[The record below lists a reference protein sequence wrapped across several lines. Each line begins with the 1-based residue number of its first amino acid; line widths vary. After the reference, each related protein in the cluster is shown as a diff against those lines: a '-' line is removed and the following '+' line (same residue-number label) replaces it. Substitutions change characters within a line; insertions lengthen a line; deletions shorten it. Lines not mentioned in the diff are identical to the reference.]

1 MGMDT
6 MKSILIGLVLLI
18 LLSST
23 ALAHKVNL
31 FAYAEND
38 MVYTE
43 SYFSD
48 GKKAMDSTVEVFD
61 AKSNKLLLSG
71 KTDNNGEF
79 SFKIPQATG
88 LRIVLTAS
96 MGHKNEYLLSEDEVR
111 DAIGIAKLPEKSL
124 PEKTETEKRQAP
136 PEKAT
141 QIYDDRLELLMERIV
156 EEKTAPIMKKL
167 LKIEEQMQKPSLQ
180 DIIGGLGYIIG
191 LMGIGIYFKYRRK
204 S

>member
-1 MGMDT
+1 MDT

-18 LLSST
+18 LLSSNG
-23 ALAHKVNL
+23 LAHKVNL
-31 FAYAEND
+31 FAYAENG
-38 MVYTE
+38 MVHTE

-48 GKKAMDSTVEVFD
+48 GKKVMDSTVEVFD

-71 KTDNNGEF
+71 KTDKNGEF

-111 DAIGIAKLPEKSL
+111 DAIGIAKLPEKAP
-124 PEKTETEKRQAP
+124 PEKMETEKRQAP
-136 PEKAT
+136 PERAT
-141 QIYDDRLELLMERIV
+141 QTYDNQLEAIV
-156 EEKTAPIMKKL
+156 EHVVEKKTAPIMKKL
-167 LKIEEQMQKPSLQ
+167 IKIEEQMQKPSLQ

-191 LMGIGIYFKYRRK
+191 LMGIGIYFKYKRK

>member
-1 MGMDT
+1 MDA

-18 LLSST
+18 LLSSNG
-23 ALAHKVNL
+23 LAHKVNL
-31 FAYAEND
+31 FAYAENG

-43 SYFSD
+43 SYFSG
-48 GKKAMDSTVEVFD
+48 GKKVIGSTIEVFD
-61 AKSNKLLLSG
+61 AKNNKLLLTG
-71 KTDNNGEF
+71 KTDKNGEF
-79 SFKIPQATG
+79 SFKIPEATG

-111 DAIGIAKLPEKSL
+111 DAIGIAKLPEKSP
-124 PEKTETEKRQAP
+124 PEKMETEKRQAP

-141 QIYDDRLELLMERIV
+141 QIYDDRLESLMEQVV
-156 EEKTAPIMKKL
+156 EKKTAPIMKKL

-191 LMGIGIYFKYRRK
+191 LMGIGIYFKYKKK

>member
-1 MGMDT
+1 MDT

-18 LLSST
+18 LLSSNG
-23 ALAHKVNL
+23 LAHKVNL
-31 FAYAEND
+31 FAYAENG

-48 GKKAMDSTVEVFD
+48 GRKVIDSTVEVFD
-61 AKSNKLLLSG
+61 AQNNKLLLTG
-71 KTDNNGEF
+71 RTDKNGEF
-79 SFKIPQATG
+79 SFKIPEATG

-111 DAIGIAKLPEKSL
+111 DAIGMAKLPEKAP
-124 PEKTETEKRQAP
+124 PEKMETEKRQAP
-136 PEKAT
+136 PERAT

-156 EEKTAPIMKKL
+156 EEKAAPIMKKL

-191 LMGIGIYFKYRRK
+191 LMGIGIYFKYK
-204 S
+204 SKR